1 MNIPVFILST
11 TAIGVLC
18 SLPSL
23 GVGYWLRKKGYISF
37 YSPFYIAL
45 LCICVLAWI
54 RLAAPK
60 ATLLAIACYITILF
74 PVIYSRELWFSD
86 RWRKWWWR
94 RNKSE
99 DEDKNSQPI
108 CIEVVSTKMKKAY
121 AHILDSIS
129 FLRLKYSRYLYLEFQ
144 ESNSELH
151 TGGSGQCASVDRRE
165 RSYYPN
171 PKLLTLWRGVGE

>member
-11 TAIGVLC
+11 TALGVLC

-23 GVGYWLRKKGYISF
+23 GVGYWLRKKGYISL

-45 LCICVLAWI
+45 LCTCVLAWI

-60 ATLLAIACYITILF
+60 ASLLAIACYISILF

-99 DEDKNSQPI
+99 DEDKNN
-108 CIEVVSTKMKKAY
+108 KKGLCPY
-121 AHILDSIS
+121 PEFHKLFTSKVLKVFILGIS
-129 FLRLKYSRYLYLEFQ
+129 RFQ
-144 ESNSELH
+144 IR
-151 TGGSGQCASVDRRE
+151 T
-165 RSYYPN
+165 SYR
-171 PKLLTLWRGVGE
+171 TLWAACVS